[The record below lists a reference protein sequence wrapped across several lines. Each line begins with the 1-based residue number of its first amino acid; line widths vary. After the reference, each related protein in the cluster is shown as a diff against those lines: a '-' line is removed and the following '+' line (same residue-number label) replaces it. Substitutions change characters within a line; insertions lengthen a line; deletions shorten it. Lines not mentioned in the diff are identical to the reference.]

1 MGFKIKFFFL
11 FLFTFAFDVAAK
23 QTVLFVNPSVVDDP
37 FWRKVQTISQHAAQQ
52 LGFELNVIYGEGN
65 RHIQLQELKKYLEY
79 QQKPDYAFLILY
91 PGAAL
96 ETLKLLEQFNVP
108 SITLEQTISG
118 PEKLQIADPGENF
131 KLWLGEVYHD
141 NYQAGY
147 DLAAA
152 LYNSSNKSNN
162 LKAVLINGHYGSE
175 SNMRAKGAV
184 DFFFSKGV
192 NVAQEVHAS
201 WSEALSTEQTLKL
214 LKRHKDINIV
224 WAASDLMAIGA
235 MKACKQACAESQNI
249 TFGGFDWLSVG
260 LEKIA
265 SGEVQA
271 SVGGHFMMGAWA
283 LVSLFDHQKNHPYWS
298 EHKELVIPM
307 GIITKDNVHNYQWMK
322 SNPNWGQIDYKSKSL
337 YLNKQSEYQ
346 LHLIPK
352 VWQKN

>member
-1 MGFKIKFFFL
+1 MYSL
-11 FLFTFAFDVAAK
+11 NASAK

-37 FWRKVQTISQHAAQQ
+37 FWLKVQSISQHAALQ
-52 LGFELNVIYGEGN
+52 LGFEIDVIYGEGN
-65 RHIQLQELKKYLEY
+65 RHIQFQELKKYLEY
-79 QQKPDYAFLILY
+79 KEKPDYTILILY

-96 ETLKLLEQFNVP
+96 ETLKLLEKYKVP
-108 SITLEQTISG
+108 SITLEETISG
-118 PEKLQIADPGENF
+118 EEKQQIGVPGENF
-131 KLWLGEVYHD
+131 KYWIGEVYHD

-147 DLAAA
+147 DLAEA
-152 LYNSSNKSNN
+152 LYDSSNKSKN
-162 LKAVLINGHYGSE
+162 LKAVLVNGHYGSE
-175 SNMRAKGAV
+175 SDMRAQGAIDYFESRYV
-184 DFFFSKGV
+184 D
-192 NVAQEVHAS
+192 VAQEVHAS
-201 WSEALSTEQTLKL
+201 WSEKLSTEQTLKL
-214 LKRHKDINIV
+214 LNRHEDINII

-235 MKACKQACAESQNI
+235 MKACKQVCSERQNI
-249 TFGGFDWLSVG
+249 SFGGFDWLSVG

-283 LVSLFDHQKNHPYWS
+283 LVSLFDHHNKHPYWS

-307 GIITKDNVHNYQWMK
+307 GIITKDNVHDYQWMK
-322 SNPNWGQIDYKSKSL
+322 TNPNWGQVDYKSKSL

>member
-1 MGFKIKFFFL
+1 MQFIIRVILLL
-11 FLFTFAFDVAAK
+11 FVSMTFNVMAK

-37 FWRKVQTISQHAAQQ
+37 FWSKVQTISQNAAKQ
-52 LGFELNVIYGEGN
+52 LGFDLQVIYGEGN
-65 RHIQLQELKKYLEY
+65 RHIQIQELKKYLEY
-79 QQKPDYAFLILY
+79 QSKPDYAILILY
-91 PGAAL
+91 PGAAE
-96 ETLKLLEQFNVP
+96 ETLKILEQHQVS
-108 SITLEQTISG
+108 SITLEETISG
-118 PEKLQIADPGENF
+118 DEKKVISEPGQKF
-131 KLWLGEVYHD
+131 KFWLGEVYHD

-147 DLAAA
+147 ELAKT
-152 LYNSSNKSNN
+152 LHQLSDKN
-162 LKAVLINGHYGSE
+162 LKSKAVIINGHYGSE
-175 SNMRAKGAV
+175 SDMRAKGAV
-184 DFFFSKGV
+184 DFFGSHNV
-192 NVAQEVHAS
+192 DVAQEVHAS
-201 WSEALSTEQTLKL
+201 WSESLSTEQTLKL

-265 SGEVQA
+265 SGEIQA

-337 YLNKQSEYQ
+337 HLNKESQYQ